1 MNLQPWIRFYRG
13 RILERLGR
21 TEAAAGAYRDA
32 LAADPRMA
40 RAADALGYLH
50 AGRKDYAAAERW
62 LSESVRLAPRNA
74 HAWFNLGFV
83 REAQGR
89 HQEAIEAF
97 SESVRLNPLFDRAW
111 YGMGMCHATLGRH
124 EEAAKS
130 LGEAATLQPMNGFA
144 WYQLGMAYH
153 ALRQP
158 EKVKEVVEHMF
169 RYDPRMTRRLI
180 QDARRDDLAF
190 MVKDLVA

>member
-1 MNLQPWIRFYRG
+1 MNLRTWSHFYRG
-13 RILERLGR
+13 RVLERLGR
-21 TEAAAGAYRDA
+21 IEAAVEAYRLA
-32 LAADPRMA
+32 LATDPRFA

-89 HQEAIEAF
+89 HEEAIAAF
-97 SESVRLNPLFDRAW
+97 SETVRLNPVFDRAW

-124 EEAAKS
+124 DEAAKS

-169 RYDPRMTRRLI
+169 RYDPRMTRKLI
-180 QDARRDDLAF
+180 RDADRADLAF
-190 MVKDLVA
+190 MVKDMVV

>member
-1 MNLQPWIRFYRG
+1 MNLHAWSHFCRG
-13 RILERLGR
+13 RLLERLGR
-21 TEAAAGAYRDA
+21 AGAAAEAYRLA
-32 LAADPRMA
+32 LESGPGFA

-50 AGRKDYAAAERW
+50 ASRKDYAAAERW
-62 LSESVRLAPRNA
+62 FSESVRLAAGNPN
-74 HAWFNLGFV
+74 AWFNLAFV
-83 REAQGR
+83 RQEQGR
-89 HQEAIEAF
+89 HEQAIEAF
-97 SESVRLNPLFDRAW
+97 SETVRLNPVFDRAW
-111 YGMGMCHATLGRH
+111 YGMGLCHATLGRH

-180 QDARRDDLAF
+180 HDAERGDLAF
-190 MVKDLVA
+190 MVKDMVA

>member
-1 MNLQPWIRFYRG
+1 MNLQAWSHFLRG
-13 RILERLGR
+13 RMLERLKRSGPAD
-21 TEAAAGAYRDA
+21 EAYRLA
-32 LAADPRMA
+32 LASDPGFA

-50 AGRKDYAAAERW
+50 ADRKDYAAAEQW
-62 LSESVRLAPRNA
+62 LAESVRLAPRNA
-74 HAWFNLGFV
+74 NAWFNLGFV

-89 HQEAIEAF
+89 HEAAIAAF
-97 SESVRLNPLFDRAW
+97 SETVRLNPLFDRAW

-153 ALRQP
+153 TLRQP

-180 QDARRDDLAF
+180 HDAGRSDLAF
-190 MVKDLVA
+190 MVKDMVA